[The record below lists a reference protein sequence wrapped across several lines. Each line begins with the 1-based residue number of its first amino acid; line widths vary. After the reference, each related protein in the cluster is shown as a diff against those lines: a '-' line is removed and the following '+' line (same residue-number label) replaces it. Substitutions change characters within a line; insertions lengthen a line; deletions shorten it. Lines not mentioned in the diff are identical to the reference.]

1 MSGDDKS
8 KRGSPDRKLISLTE
22 EYEVRDWAEHF
33 GVSEDELRRAAGKVG
48 SSADAVAREL
58 GKDPR

>member
-22 EYEVRDWAEHF
+22 PYEVRDWAKHF
-33 GVSEDELRRAAGKVG
+33 GVSEDELRAVVGRVG
-48 SSADAVAREL
+48 SSAEKVAREF
-58 GKDPR
+58 GKAA

>member
-22 EYEVRDWAEHF
+22 PYEVRDWSKRF
-33 GVSEDELRRAAGKVG
+33 GVSEEELRAAAEKVG
-48 SSADAVAREL
+48 SSAEAVAREL
-58 GKDPR
+58 GKPL

>member
-22 EYEVRDWAEHF
+22 RYEVRDRVKRF
-33 GVSEDELRRAAGKVG
+33 GVSEEEFRRAAEKVG
-48 SSADAVAREL
+48 RSR
-58 GKDPR
+58 GGR